1 MIYQETKQPDLAEK
15 EYAAA
20 LKEKPDDRKTA
31 LMVGQYYQSRGRFSE
46 AFDIFEKRA
55 RLDPPD
61 PGALY
66 QIGKTAILSGQRLD
80 RGEECLRLYVKGQ
93 PAEGEPSLAW
103 AHFRLG
109 MLLEKKGDK
118 PGARVE
124 YTETLRLQ
132 PDHADAKK
140 ALAKL

>member
-1 MIYQETKQPDLAEK
+1 
-15 EYAAA
+15 
-20 LKEKPDDRKTA
+20 
-31 LMVGQYYQSRGRFSE
+31 
-46 AFDIFEKRA
+46 
-55 RLDPPD
+55 
-61 PGALY
+61 
-66 QIGKTAILSGQRLD
+66 
-80 RGEECLRLYVKGQ
+80 VKGQ

-103 AHFRLG
+103 AHFRRG

-132 PDHADAKK
+132 PDHQDAKK